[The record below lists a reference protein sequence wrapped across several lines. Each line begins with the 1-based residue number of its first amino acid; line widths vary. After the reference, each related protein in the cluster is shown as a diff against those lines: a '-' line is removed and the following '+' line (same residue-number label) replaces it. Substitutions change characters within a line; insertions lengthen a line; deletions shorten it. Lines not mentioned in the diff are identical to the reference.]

1 MNHLKSVVASAALV
15 LAFAIPSANAQ
26 PAEQRG
32 VVDCGIQFVSCMTS
46 GGNIVTCALAFGKCL
61 IFGGKA
67 AALDRRD

>member
-26 PAEQRG
+26 PAGQRG
-32 VVDCGIQFVSCMTS
+32 AADCGLQFVVCMTT
-46 GGNIVTCALAFGKCL
+46 GGSITTCSLEFTKCL
-61 IFGGKA
+61 ISGGKA